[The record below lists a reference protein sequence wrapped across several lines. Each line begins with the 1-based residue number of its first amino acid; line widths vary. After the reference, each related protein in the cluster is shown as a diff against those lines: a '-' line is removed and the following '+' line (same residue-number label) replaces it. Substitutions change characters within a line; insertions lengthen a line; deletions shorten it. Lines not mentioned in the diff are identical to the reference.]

1 MSKKAVLMFFML
13 LSSMT
18 VFISNSFSQSEQHQ
32 GGGGGHREPDY
43 AQLKTDLSLTDAQVT
58 SWQNLHN
65 EYKTKFQEIRN
76 SPDLSD
82 DDKRTKSRAL
92 RDAQDADLKK
102 ILTDAQYTK
111 YIQNRPQ
118 RKERN

>member
-1 MSKKAVLMFFML
+1 MSKKIIIVCCLFVAI
-13 LSSMT
+13 MT
-18 VFISNSFSQSEQHQ
+18 APALKGFCQSEQHQ
-32 GGGGGHREPDY
+32 GGGGHREPDY
-43 AQLKTDLSLTDAQVT
+43 AQLKTDLSLTDDQVT
-58 SWQNLHN
+58 SWKNLH
-65 EYKTKFQEIRN
+65 EQYKTKFQELGN
-76 SPDLSD
+76 SSDLSED
-82 DDKRTKSRAL
+82 DRKAKSRAL